1 MMHQLDRC
9 LFIICFFRHVDHLK
23 TDIKDEPGKIWSMRL
38 KKATMG
44 HGAHALRH
52 NFITRMRRAGV
63 EYSVAMALVGHTP
76 TR

>member
-1 MMHQLDRC
+1 M
-9 LFIICFFRHVDHLK
+9 K
-23 TDIKDEPGKIWSMRL
+23 L
-38 KKATMG
+38 KKTTG

-76 TR
+76 LGETASYGDIYLEDLDRELQKLR